1 MEPCRDGSLLAAA
14 VRMSRTSRD
23 FVTYGYHWAVS
34 VNIRVSFEAGV
45 PVVRLDGGF
54 DGAGASV
61 FDARMSAL
69 DTDAVHWVIDV
80 SGVSPATLGFVT
92 LAHTQD
98 THPGVYAAGVTVDPL
113 ATATTID
120 PEKRLEALPGQL
132 GLPSG
137 RRVVGGELNLRN
149 VLVDARD
156 NLSISPRRGPEMPA
170 LISPAWKRSSSSR

>member
-45 PVVRLDGGF
+45 AVVT
-54 DGAGASV
+54 
-61 FDARMSAL
+61 L

-98 THPGVYAAGVTVDPL
+98 THPGVYAAGVAVDRL

-120 PEKRLEALPGQL
+120 YEKRLEALPGSL
-132 GLPSG
+132 
-137 RRVVGGELNLRN
+137 
-149 VLVDARD
+149 DF
-156 NLSISPRRGPEMPA
+156 PRAVA
-170 LISPAWKRSSSSR
+170 LWAAS